1 MRGFFSWIGPWLLGG
16 IAALALKA
24 DEARLLRFP
33 SLNGNRVVFTYA
45 GDLYTVSALGGVAR
59 RLTSDPKGF
68 EMFARFSPDG
78 KTLAFTGQYDGNTEV
93 YVMPSEGGEPRRLT
107 YTATLERDDVSDRM
121 GPNNIVMAWKDNETV
136 VYRSRRNHW
145 NPFKGELTLARLSGG
160 VPETLPV
167 PRGGWCSF
175 SPDGRQMA
183 YNRVFREFRT
193 WKRYRGGQADEIWL
207 HDFGTGQTTR
217 LTTDPAQDI
226 FPMWHGDQMYFVS
239 EREESHQANLYV
251 MDMKTRKPRRLTEFT
266 EFAVKFPSMGDTG
279 IVFENGGYL
288 YRLDFQTE
296 KAVRIPVEIHEDMAI
311 GRGGLRDVSKEI
323 TTYEIAPDGARGL
336 IGARGDVF
344 TVPAKNGATRNL
356 TQSPGV
362 HERNAVWSP
371 DGKWIAYVSDQ
382 SGGDEV
388 WIRPQEGSGEPRALT
403 SGADTYKYE
412 IAWSPDSKRI
422 AWTDK
427 LNRLQFVEVE
437 SKQVTPVAQSDA
449 FEIRDFVWSPDSQ
462 WLAYTQPEVRRFA
475 NIYLYGL
482 AQKNQVQVTDGWF
495 DVGSPEFSSDGKYL
509 FFVSERSFNP
519 TYGQTE
525 WNHTYSDMERIY
537 LVTLA
542 AATKSPM
549 APKSDEVKPRDDK
562 AAISGAEAKAV
573 SDKDKDKDGDGA
585 KAAKPSKVVVSVDV
599 EGLTQRITVLPPPA
613 SNYGSLTSVGD
624 TLFYLKKGKLHL
636 FDLEK
641 EKETELGEVAGFR
654 VSADR
659 KKMLVKVG
667 SELAILDLPSAKLD
681 LADRK
686 LSLTDLKVRLDRRAE
701 WNQIYNECWRQM
713 RDFLFDPKLH
723 GVDWEGM
730 RRRYEPLLAHVQH
743 RADLTFIIGEMIGEL
758 NIGHAYVGGGD
769 LPKPE
774 RIPLGL
780 LGAVI
785 RPDASG
791 YFRIERI
798 LRGQNWDPK
807 YRSPLTEI
815 GVAIRPGDYIVAVQ
829 GKTTRGM
836 TDLYSALVGTA
847 GKPVVLRVNREPQED
862 GARDQ
867 TVIPTADEQPLYYLE
882 WVLSNIEKVDKASGG
897 KIGYVHIPDMGVPGL
912 NEFTK
917 FYYPQLHK
925 EALVVDCRGN
935 GGGNVSPMIIER
947 LRREP
952 AMWTVAR
959 NGAVNVDP
967 SGQVLGP
974 KVLLIDQHS
983 ASDGDIVGYRFRKHR
998 LGPIIGQRSWGGVVG
1013 IRGSLP
1019 LLDGGILNRPEFSRF
1034 DLEAKEWIME
1044 GTGVEPDI
1052 EVDND
1057 PTREFS
1063 GVDDQLNRA
1072 IDELKKAMAAKPVK
1086 IPQPPAYP
1094 NKSK

>member
-1 MRGFFSWIGPWLLGG
+1 M
-16 IAALALKA
+16 LALQA

-33 SLNGNRVVFTYA
+33 ALHGNQVVFTYA
-45 GDLYTVSALGGVAR
+45 GDLYTVPVQGGVAR

-107 YTATLERDDVSDRM
+107 HTATLERDDVSDRM
-121 GPNNIVMAWKDNETV
+121 GPNNIVIAWKDNDTV

-160 VPETLPV
+160 VPQALPV

-175 SPDGRQMA
+175 SPDGQQMA
-183 YNRVFREFRT
+183 YNRIFREFRT

-207 HDFGTGQTTR
+207 HHFGTGETTR
-217 LTTDPAQDI
+217 LTSDPAQDI
-226 FPMWHGDQMYFVS
+226 FPMWHGDRIYFVS

-251 MDMKTRKPRRLTEFT
+251 MDLKTRKPRRLTDFT
-266 EFAVKFPSMGDTG
+266 EFAVKFPSLGDTG

-288 YRLDFQTE
+288 FRWDFQTE
-296 KAVRIPVEIHEDMAI
+296 KAVRIPVEIREDLAI
-311 GRGGLRDVSKEI
+311 GRGGLRDVSKE
-323 TTYEIAPDGARGL
+323 TTSYEIAPDGARAL

-356 TQSPGV
+356 TQTPGV

-371 DGKWIAYVSDQ
+371 DGKWIGYVSDQ
-382 SGGDEV
+382 SGEDEI

-437 SKQVTPVAQSDA
+437 SKQVTLAAQSEA

-462 WLAYTQPEVRRFA
+462 WLAFTKPEVRRFA

-519 TYGQTE
+519 SYGQTE
-525 WNHTYSDMERIY
+525 WNHTYSDMERVY

-542 AATKSPM
+542 AATKSPL

-562 AAISGAEAKAV
+562 AAVSGTEAKAA
-573 SDKDKDKDGDGA
+573 SDKDKDKDKDGDGT
-585 KAAKPSKVVVSVDV
+585 KAAKPSKVVVTVDV

-613 SNYGSLTSVGD
+613 SNYGSLSSVGD
-624 TLFYLKKGKLHL
+624 KLFYVKKGKLHL

-641 EKETELGEVAGFR
+641 EKETELGEAAGFR

-723 GVDWEGM
+723 SVDWAGM

-743 RADLTFIIGEMIGEL
+743 RADLTFMIGEMIGEL

-785 RPDASG
+785 QPDASG

-798 LRGQNWDPK
+798 LRGHNWDSK

-815 GVAIRPGDYIVAVQ
+815 GVEIRPGDYILAVQ
-829 GKTTRGM
+829 GQSTRGM

-847 GKPVVLRVNREPQED
+847 GKPVVLRVNREPKEE

-867 TVIPTADEQPLYYLE
+867 TVIPTADEQPLYYLD
-882 WVLSNIEKVDKASGG
+882 WVLGNIEKVDKASGG
-897 KIGYVHIPDMGVPGL
+897 KIGYVHVPDMGVPGL
-912 NEFTK
+912 NEFAK

-1057 PTREFS
+1057 PTRELS
-1063 GVDDQLNRA
+1063 GTDDQLNRA
-1072 IDELKKAMAAKPVK
+1072 IAELKKAMEAKPVR

-1094 NKSK
+1094 DKSK

>member
-1 MRGFFSWIGPWLLGG
+1 MRGFFFGLGSWLLGG
-16 IAALALKA
+16 IAALALQA

-33 SLNGNRVVFTYA
+33 ALHGNQVVFTYA
-45 GDLYTVSALGGVAR
+45 GDLYTVPVQGGVAR

-107 YTATLERDDVSDRM
+107 HTATLERDDVSDRM
-121 GPNNIVMAWKDNETV
+121 GPNNIVMAWKDNDTV

-160 VPETLPV
+160 VPQALPV

-217 LTTDPAQDI
+217 LTTDLAQDI

-239 EREESHQANLYV
+239 EREDSHQANLYV
-251 MDMKTRKPRRLTEFT
+251 MDLKTRKPRRLTEFT
-266 EFAVKFPSMGDTG
+266 EFAVKFPSLGDTG

-296 KAVRIPVEIHEDMAI
+296 KAVRIPVEIREDLAI
-311 GRGGLRDVSKEI
+311 GRGGLRDVSKE
-323 TTYEIAPDGARGL
+323 TTSYEIAPDGARAL
-336 IGARGDVF
+336 VGARGDVF

-382 SGGDEV
+382 SGEDEI
-388 WIRPQEGSGEPRALT
+388 WIRPQDGSGEPRALT

-412 IAWSPDSKRI
+412 IVWSPDSKRI

-437 SKQVTPVAQSDA
+437 SKQVTLVAQSEA

-462 WLAYTQPEVRRFA
+462 WLAFTRPEVRRFA

-482 AQKNQVQVTDGWF
+482 AQKNQVPVTDGWF

-519 TYGQTE
+519 SYGQTE

-542 AATKSPM
+542 AATKSPL

-562 AAISGAEAKAV
+562 AAVSGAEAQAA
-573 SDKDKDKDGDGA
+573 SDKDKDKDKD
-585 KAAKPSKVVVSVDV
+585 KDAKPSQVVVTVDV

-613 SNYGSLTSVGD
+613 SNYGSLSSVGD
-624 TLFYLKKGKLHL
+624 KLFYVKKGKLHL

-667 SELAILDLPSAKLD
+667 SDLAILDLPSAKLD

-686 LSLTDLKVRLDRRAE
+686 LSLSDLKVRLDRRAE

-723 GVDWEGM
+723 GVDWAGM

-774 RIPLGL
+774 RISLGL

-785 RPDASG
+785 QPDASG

-798 LRGQNWDPK
+798 LRGHNWDSK

-815 GVAIRPGDYIVAVQ
+815 GVEIRPGDYILAVQ
-829 GKTTRGM
+829 GQSTRGM

-847 GKPVVLRVNREPQED
+847 GKPVVLRVNREPKEE

-867 TVIPTADEQPLYYLE
+867 TVIPTADEQPLYYLD
-882 WVLSNIEKVDKASGG
+882 WVLGNIEKVDKASGG
-897 KIGYVHIPDMGVPGL
+897 KIGYVHVPDMGVPGL
-912 NEFTK
+912 NEFAK

-959 NGAVNVDP
+959 NGSVNVDP

-1063 GVDDQLNRA
+1063 GTDDQLNRA
-1072 IDELKKAMAAKPVK
+1072 IAELKKAMESKPVK

-1094 NKSK
+1094 DKSK

>member
-1 MRGFFSWIGPWLLGG
+1 MRGFFFGIRLLLLGFG
-16 IAALALKA
+16 SMLALQA

-33 SLNGNRVVFTYA
+33 ALHGDRVVFTYA
-45 GDLYTVSALGGVAR
+45 GDLYTVPVQGGLAR

-107 YTATLERDDVSDRM
+107 HTATLERDDVSDRM
-121 GPNNIVMAWKDNETV
+121 GPNHIVMAWKDNDTV

-160 VPETLPV
+160 VPQALPV

-175 SPDGRQMA
+175 SPDGQQMA

-207 HDFGTGQTTR
+207 HHFGTGETTR
-217 LTTDPAQDI
+217 LTSDPAQDI
-226 FPMWHGDQMYFVS
+226 FPMWHGDRIYFVS

-251 MDMKTRKPRRLTEFT
+251 MDLKTRKPRRLTDFT
-266 EFAVKFPSMGDTG
+266 EFAVKFPSLGDTG

-296 KAVRIPVEIHEDMAI
+296 KAVRIPVEIREDLVI
-311 GRGGLRDVSKEI
+311 GRGGLRDVSKE
-323 TTYEIAPDGARGL
+323 TTSYEIAPDGARAL

-382 SGGDEV
+382 SGEDEI
-388 WIRPQEGSGEPRALT
+388 WIRPQDGSGEPRALT

-412 IAWSPDSKRI
+412 IVWSPDSQRI

-437 SKQVTPVAQSDA
+437 SKQVTLVAQSEA

-462 WLAYTQPEVRRFA
+462 WLAFTRPEVRRFA

-519 TYGQTE
+519 SYGQTE

-542 AATKSPM
+542 AATKSPL

-562 AAISGAEAKAV
+562 AAVSGPEAQAA
-573 SDKDKDKDGDGA
+573 SDKDKDKDKD
-585 KAAKPSKVVVSVDV
+585 KAAKPSKVVVTVDV

-613 SNYGSLTSVGD
+613 SNYGSLSSVGD
-624 TLFYLKKGKLHL
+624 KLFYVKKGKLHL

-641 EKETELGEVAGFR
+641 DKETELGEVAGFR

-723 GVDWEGM
+723 GVDWAGM

-774 RIPLGL
+774 RISLGL

-785 RPDASG
+785 QPDASG

-798 LRGQNWDPK
+798 LRGHNWDSK

-815 GVAIRPGDYIVAVQ
+815 GVEIRPGDYILAVQ
-829 GKTTRGM
+829 GQSTRGM

-847 GKPVVLRVNREPQED
+847 GKPVVLRVNREPKEE

-867 TVIPTADEQPLYYLE
+867 TVIPTADEQPLYYLD
-882 WVLSNIEKVDKASGG
+882 WVLGNIEKVDKASGG
-897 KIGYVHIPDMGVPGL
+897 KIGYVHVPDMGVPGL
-912 NEFTK
+912 NEFAK

-959 NGAVNVDP
+959 NGSVNVDP

-1063 GVDDQLNRA
+1063 GTDDQLNRA
-1072 IDELKKAMAAKPVK
+1072 IAELKKAMEAKPVR

-1094 NKSK
+1094 DKSK

>member
-1 MRGFFSWIGPWLLGG
+1 
-16 IAALALKA
+16 
-24 DEARLLRFP
+24 
-33 SLNGNRVVFTYA
+33 
-45 GDLYTVSALGGVAR
+45 
-59 RLTSDPKGF
+59 
-68 EMFARFSPDG
+68 
-78 KTLAFTGQYDGNTEV
+78 
-93 YVMPSEGGEPRRLT
+93 MPSEGGEPRRLT
-107 YTATLERDDVSDRM
+107 HTATLERDDVSDRM

-167 PRGGWCSF
+167 PRGCWCSF

-537 LVTLA
+537 LVTLT
-542 AATKSPM
+542 AATKSPL

-613 SNYGSLTSVGD
+613 SSYGSLASVGD
-624 TLFYLKKGKLHL
+624 KLFYLKKGKLHL

-641 EKETELGEVAGFR
+641 EKETELGEAAGFR

-667 SELAILDLPSAKLD
+667 SDLAILDLPSAKLD

-774 RIPLGL
+774 RISLGL

-925 EALVVDCRGN
+925 DALVVDCRGN

-1063 GVDDQLNRA
+1063 GIDDQLNRA

>member
-1 MRGFFSWIGPWLLGG
+1 
-16 IAALALKA
+16 
-24 DEARLLRFP
+24 
-33 SLNGNRVVFTYA
+33 
-45 GDLYTVSALGGVAR
+45 
-59 RLTSDPKGF
+59 
-68 EMFARFSPDG
+68 
-78 KTLAFTGQYDGNTEV
+78 
-93 YVMPSEGGEPRRLT
+93 
-107 YTATLERDDVSDRM
+107 
-121 GPNNIVMAWKDNETV
+121 
-136 VYRSRRNHW
+136 
-145 NPFKGELTLARLSGG
+145 
-160 VPETLPV
+160 
-167 PRGGWCSF
+167 
-175 SPDGRQMA
+175 
-183 YNRVFREFRT
+183 
-193 WKRYRGGQADEIWL
+193 
-207 HDFGTGQTTR
+207 
-217 LTTDPAQDI
+217 
-226 FPMWHGDQMYFVS
+226 
-239 EREESHQANLYV
+239 
-251 MDMKTRKPRRLTEFT
+251 
-266 EFAVKFPSMGDTG
+266 
-279 IVFENGGYL
+279 
-288 YRLDFQTE
+288 
-296 KAVRIPVEIHEDMAI
+296 
-311 GRGGLRDVSKEI
+311 
-323 TTYEIAPDGARGL
+323 
-336 IGARGDVF
+336 
-344 TVPAKNGATRNL
+344 
-356 TQSPGV
+356 
-362 HERNAVWSP
+362 
-371 DGKWIAYVSDQ
+371 
-382 SGGDEV
+382 
-388 WIRPQEGSGEPRALT
+388 
-403 SGADTYKYE
+403 
-412 IAWSPDSKRI
+412 
-422 AWTDK
+422 
-427 LNRLQFVEVE
+427 
-437 SKQVTPVAQSDA
+437 
-449 FEIRDFVWSPDSQ
+449 
-462 WLAYTQPEVRRFA
+462 
-475 NIYLYGL
+475 
-482 AQKNQVQVTDGWF
+482 
-495 DVGSPEFSSDGKYL
+495 
-509 FFVSERSFNP
+509 
-519 TYGQTE
+519 
-525 WNHTYSDMERIY
+525 
-537 LVTLA
+537 
-542 AATKSPM
+542 M

-562 AAISGAEAKAV
+562 SAVSGTEAKAA
-573 SDKDKDKDGDGA
+573 SDKDKDKDGDVG
-585 KAAKPSKVVVSVDV
+585 KATKPSKVVVSVDV
-599 EGLTQRITVLPPPA
+599 EGLTQRITVLPPSA
-613 SNYGSLTSVGD
+613 SNYGSLSSVGD
-624 TLFYLKKGKLHL
+624 KLFYLKKGKLHL

-667 SELAILDLPSAKLD
+667 SDLAILDLPSAKLD
-681 LADRK
+681 LTDRK
-686 LSLTDLKVRLDRRAE
+686 LSLSDLKVRLDRRAE

-723 GVDWEGM
+723 GVDWAGM

-798 LRGQNWDPK
+798 LRGHNWDSK

-815 GVAIRPGDYIVAVQ
+815 GVEIRTGDYILAVQ
-829 GKTTRGM
+829 WQSTRSM

-847 GKPVVLRVNREPQED
+847 GKPVVLRVNREPKEE

-867 TVIPTADEQPLYYLE
+867 TVIPTADEHPLYYLD
-882 WVLSNIEKVDKASGG
+882 WVLGNIEKVDKASGG

-912 NEFTK
+912 NEFAK

-959 NGAVNVDP
+959 NGSVNVDP

-1063 GVDDQLNRA
+1063 GTDDQLNRA
-1072 IDELKKAMAAKPVK
+1072 ITELKKAMESKPVK

>member
-1 MRGFFSWIGPWLLGG
+1 MRGFFFGIRLLLLGFG
-16 IAALALKA
+16 SMLALQA

-33 SLNGNRVVFTYA
+33 ALHGDRVVFTYA
-45 GDLYTVSALGGVAR
+45 GDLYTVPVQGGLAR

-107 YTATLERDDVSDRM
+107 HTATLERDDVSDRM
-121 GPNNIVMAWKDNETV
+121 GPNNIVMAWKDNDTV

-160 VPETLPV
+160 VPQALPV

-175 SPDGRQMA
+175 SPDGQQMA

-207 HDFGTGQTTR
+207 HHFGTGETTR
-217 LTTDPAQDI
+217 LTSDPAQDI
-226 FPMWHGDQMYFVS
+226 FPMWHGDRIYFVS

-251 MDMKTRKPRRLTEFT
+251 MDLKTRKPRRLTDFT
-266 EFAVKFPSMGDTG
+266 EFAVKFPSLGDTG

-296 KAVRIPVEIHEDMAI
+296 KAVRIPVEIREDLVI
-311 GRGGLRDVSKEI
+311 GRGGLRDVSKE
-323 TTYEIAPDGARGL
+323 TTSYEIAPDGARAL

-382 SGGDEV
+382 SGEDEI
-388 WIRPQEGSGEPRALT
+388 WIRPQDGSGEPRALT

-412 IAWSPDSKRI
+412 IVWSPDSQRI

-437 SKQVTPVAQSDA
+437 SKQVTLVAQSEA

-462 WLAYTQPEVRRFA
+462 WLAFTRPEVRRFA

-519 TYGQTE
+519 SYGQTE

-542 AATKSPM
+542 AATKSPL

-562 AAISGAEAKAV
+562 AAVSGPEAQAA
-573 SDKDKDKDGDGA
+573 SDKDKDKDKD
-585 KAAKPSKVVVSVDV
+585 KAAKPSKVVVTVDV

-613 SNYGSLTSVGD
+613 SNYGSLSSVGD
-624 TLFYLKKGKLHL
+624 KLFYVKKGKLHL

-641 EKETELGEVAGFR
+641 DKESELGEVAGFR

-686 LSLTDLKVRLDRRAE
+686 LSLSDLKVRLDRRAE

-723 GVDWEGM
+723 GVDWAGM

-774 RIPLGL
+774 RISLGL

-785 RPDASG
+785 QPDASG

-798 LRGQNWDPK
+798 LRGHNWDSK

-815 GVAIRPGDYIVAVQ
+815 GVEIRPGDYILAVQ
-829 GKTTRGM
+829 GQSTRGM

-847 GKPVVLRVNREPQED
+847 GKPVVLRVNREPKEE

-867 TVIPTADEQPLYYLE
+867 TVIPTADEQPLYYLD
-882 WVLSNIEKVDKASGG
+882 WVLGNIEKVDKASGG
-897 KIGYVHIPDMGVPGL
+897 KIGYVHVPDMGVPGL
-912 NEFTK
+912 NEFAK

-959 NGAVNVDP
+959 NGSVNVDP

-1063 GVDDQLNRA
+1063 GTDDQLNRA
-1072 IDELKKAMAAKPVK
+1072 IAELKKAMESKPVK

-1094 NKSK
+1094 DKSK